1 MNNRLRILLII
12 IGALLVAA
20 LLRGCVATSYR
31 IPCLWADGTLYSGE
45 RILVNRW
52 SYGLRLPLM
61 ALWGYHRL
69 GASPVSKNDL
79 VVFNNPANR
88 STVVISRREVFIG
101 RCLATAGDTIW
112 VDNTFLPLPADS
124 TKTIYNKDEEG
135 INSLKVALR
144 DGDGAITDTV
154 SLMTVNADTIPPVY
168 HPLIIPARG
177 RVIDVHPWNR
187 VLLCNTLLLHE
198 RRRAEIKHDTLFLD
212 GKPVNRC
219 RFTKDYYWVGADST
233 VNPGDSRLFGFV
245 PQDHLI
251 GKAACIW
258 LSLDDRRGWFNGHI
272 RWRRMFRSIR

>member
-1 MNNRLRILLII
+1 MNNRLRILLVI

-31 IPCLWADGTLYSGE
+31 IPCQGMQGSLYSGE

-61 ALWGYHRL
+61 ALWGYRRL
-69 GASPVSKNDL
+69 GACPVSKNDL
-79 VVFNNPANR
+79 MVFNNPAGR
-88 STVVISRREVFIG
+88 STAVISRREVFIG
-101 RCLATAGDTIW
+101 RCLATAGDTLW
-112 VDNTFLPLPADS
+112 VDNTFLPLPADNI
-124 TKTIYNKDEEG
+124 KTIGNKEE
-135 INSLKVALR
+135 INSLKEAVRGA
-144 DGDGAITDTV
+144 DGAITDTV
-154 SLMTVNADTIPPVY
+154 SLMTVNADTILPAFF
-168 HPLIIPARG
+168 PLIIPARG

-198 RRRAEIKHDTLFLD
+198 RRRAEIKHDTLFVD

-219 RFTKDYYWVGADST
+219 RFTKDYYWVGADNT

-272 RWRRMFRSIR
+272 RWKRMFRRIR